1 MIYIY
6 LIIALIIMGILFYSI
21 DNLPKNKAYVIASFV
36 LIWFVMAFRSISVG
50 TDTATYQ
57 EKFNLISNLKIFD
70 ILSSRYVF
78 AIESGFA
85 LIMKLCSLIV
95 PNYYFFQIILSALTV
110 ILYAKFI
117 CDNIEN
123 SIIGVIGYVGSGLF
137 GYSLNISRQ
146 IFAMGIMIN
155 AWTYFQ
161 KKSYK
166 KAVVLVLISI
176 SIHFISVI
184 YIALYIFH
192 FLLKSKLLEKI
203 VVPVMMVFSCSI
215 LTFLPYVAE
224 LFPHYAKYFTYYDIK
239 SQSAGGI
246 FIFWIFILSISG
258 YNIYSKKGKYNS
270 SVKKD
275 RKMIDISVYSSMYVA
290 GNFAGLYFNLLE
302 RIGIMFLPFT
312 LILIDDFS
320 KNLKGDLRKIYI
332 LVIILFFVAYYLLK
346 MLTSQQY
353 IYSFL

>member
-6 LIIALIIMGILFYSI
+6 LIIALLVLGILFYSV
-21 DNLPKNKAYVIASFV
+21 NNSSKSKGYVIASFV
-36 LIWFVMAFRSISVG
+36 LIWFVMAFRNISVG
-50 TDTATYQ
+50 TDTASYE
-57 EKFNLISNLKIFD
+57 EKFNLISNLEFYD

-95 PNYYFFQIILSALTV
+95 PNYYFFQIVLAALTV

-117 CDNIEN
+117 CDNVNN

-146 IFAMGIMIN
+146 ILAMAIMIN

-161 KKSYK
+161 KKQYK
-166 KAVVLVLISI
+166 KTIILILISI
-176 SIHFISVI
+176 SIHFITVVYVVV
-184 YIALYIFH
+184 YILH
-192 FLLKSKLLEKI
+192 FLLKNKLLEKLVI
-203 VVPVMMVFSCSI
+203 PVMMFFSCYI
-215 LTFLPYVAE
+215 LALLPYIAK
-224 LFPHYAKYFTYYDIK
+224 LLPHYAKYFTYYDIK
-239 SQSAGGI
+239 TQSAGGI
-246 FIFWIFILSISG
+246 FVFWIFVLLISG
-258 YNIYSKKGKYNS
+258 YNIYCKKENCNLFK
-270 SVKKD
+270 KKD
-275 RKMIDISVYSSMYVA
+275 SRMIDISVYSSMYVA
-290 GNFAGLYFNLLE
+290 SNFAGLYFNLLE

-332 LVIILFFVAYYLLK
+332 WVTVLFFVAFYSLR